1 MQIQI
6 DIQIHIQGPRTRSW
20 LKRSAQCKQQPPR
33 QQRCRAMYRAL
44 EQATAG
50 GAPQPAES
58 TADNRRM
65 EDGRGATEHVTQE
78 AHAAHA
84 AIARSVTVTVSDR
97 RSHNAMQSECW
108 GLRSDGT
115 LGVRSGTKEHASR
128 EEGFFLV
135 NDLLPCYH
143 PATHAP
149 PVLQGHTT
157 AHVRGLLVDM
167 KAAVSGETVFTS
179 LLVDPDQEVRLLLRR
194 LQYRTF
200 KQNQDAEGTQIQLI
214 CNGHKLE
221 PSMPLL
227 QAVAQDNEA
236 VVLQS
241 IADDARENTRFE
253 LEMVMQPVLLS
264 WTQLTTMPLMRKRTG
279 RGAAGAHRLQRRLR
293 YYCYEHNM
301 REVDLSRSDYDWRL
315 LLRNMPRMLKHFE
328 ESLLAG
334 GVVAFRFCLLDQE
347 DPNYADRRS
356 FMHAHDTGDRHVFEI
371 CCADG
376 HLCHMHFHRSRPCDV
391 VHMLYDEAEQ
401 FG

>member
-1 MQIQI
+1 
-6 DIQIHIQGPRTRSW
+6 
-20 LKRSAQCKQQPPR
+20 
-33 QQRCRAMYRAL
+33 MYRAL

-135 NDLLPCYH
+135 NDLLPCYP

-149 PVLQGHTT
+149 PVLQ
-157 AHVRGLLVDM
+157 
-167 KAAVSGETVFTS
+167 
-179 LLVDPDQEVRLLLRR
+179 
-194 LQYRTF
+194 
-200 KQNQDAEGTQIQLI
+200 GTQIQLI